1 MADSKELVLEGI
13 IPPLVTPLLSSDELD
28 LAGLERLV
36 KHLIQGGVHGLFL
49 LGTTGEGPSLSNR
62 LQRQIVQAAV
72 EMAAGRVPVLV
83 AITSPSLREA
93 IELAEVSAVSG
104 AQAVVSSTPYYF
116 DISQSELLR
125 YMHELVDTISLPLVL
140 YNIPQRTHVKF
151 EIETVRELSDVPSI
165 IGMKDSSGDWEYL
178 VQLLEATKKRPD
190 FSVLIGQ
197 EPILQKALEA
207 GAHGAVSGSANV
219 FPNVFAEFFEAF
231 KRGEHAR
238 VDEQFASMVQVYE
251 LFYSGYR
258 SSADG
263 VAPLKYV
270 LDQMGI
276 CQQTMATPMV
286 SFTAAQ
292 QEVFARK
299 LESFCKKQSHLAEV
313 GLLGVSHAEVS

>member
-1 MADSKELVLEGI
+1 MADSQELVLQGI
-13 IPPLVTPLLSSDELD
+13 IPPLVTPLLGNDELD
-28 LAGLERLV
+28 VAGLERLV
-36 KHLIQGGVHGLFL
+36 EHLIHGGVHGLFL
-49 LGTTGEGPSLSNR
+49 LGTTGEGPSLSSR

-93 IELAEVSAVSG
+93 IDLAEVSAVSG
-104 AQAVVSSTPYYF
+104 AQAVVSSTPYYYG
-116 DISQSELLR
+116 ISQDELLR
-125 YMHELVDTISLPLVL
+125 YMHELVDAISLPLVL

-151 EIETVRELSDVPSI
+151 EIETVRELVDVPSI
-165 IGMKDSSGDWEYL
+165 IGMKDSSGDWDYL
-178 VQLLEATKKRPD
+178 VQLLEATKHRPD
-190 FSVLIGQ
+190 FSILIGQ

-231 KRGEHAR
+231 KRGDHAR
-238 VDEQFASMVQVYE
+238 VDEQFASMAQVYE

-258 SSADG
+258 YSADG

-276 CQQTMATPMV
+276 CQQTMAAPMV

-292 QEVFARK
+292 QEVFAGK
-299 LESFCKKQSHLAEV
+299 LKSFCESQSHLAEV
-313 GLLGVSHAEVS
+313 GLLAVSHAEVS